1 MSPNVSRLMDAKMH
15 REQLLDDV
23 ELSERPR
30 SAFEQRRASRKAM
43 RLVAEIRLPNGGV
56 LHGQTADISRSGI
69 GFFSPEH
76 VHIGEDCTLLIRISA
91 CGTDAELKLVGRV
104 CHSTKQSEDW
114 FRIGMKFVRM
124 DEQTASI
131 LCSALR

>member
-1 MSPNVSRLMDAKMH
+1 MRT
-15 REQLLDDV
+15 EQLLNDV

-30 SAFEQRRASRKAM
+30 SPFELRRASRKAM
-43 RLVAEIRLPNGGV
+43 RLVAEIRLPSGGI
-56 LHGQTADISRSGI
+56 LNGQTADISRSGI
-69 GFFSPEH
+69 GFFCPER
-76 VHIGEDCTLLIRISA
+76 IDLGGDCTLVIPISA

-104 CHSTKQSEDW
+104 CHCTKQSEDSY
-114 FRIGMKFVRM
+114 RIGMQFIRM